1 MKKYLAAAGAVALA
15 VSLSACSDDSDDD
28 SATSTAAETSE
39 AAEYTDPSA
48 AAEQTEGDIVDT
60 AESAGDFT
68 TLLTAVKAAGLED
81 TLRGDGPFTVFA
93 PTDEAFSALPANA
106 LDDLLADPT
115 GTLADILKYHVVE
128 GEVLADDIADMDGD
142 TVTTVLGEDLTV
154 EVDGDTVYLVDG
166 TGNRVTV
173 TATDVDASNGVIHV
187 IDAVLMP
194 SSDGM
199 SDGDSQNGAPQ

>member
-115 GTLADILKYHVVE
+115 CTLADILKYHVVE